1 LDKERV
7 NTVTAVANWSA
18 IPETL
23 DIVVRYTASKGVDQ
37 QSLLTNAPTGC
48 SLCQGAFP
56 DVTTLLQRL
65 DATAIYKFDRIW
77 LSQMGWMG
85 DLKAKLRY
93 TWERNSVADWHHDLL
108 APFTPAVTANALFLG
123 FDNPNYNVQMLAGS
137 LIASW

>member
-1 LDKERV
+1 M

-37 QSLLTNAPTGC
+37 QRLLTNAANAAC
-48 SLCQGAFP
+48 SNCQGAFP

-65 DATAIYKFDRIW
+65 DATAINKFDRIW
-77 LSQMGWMG
+77 LSQIGWMG

-93 TWERNSVADWHHDLL
+93 TWERNSVANWHNDLL
-108 APFTPAVTANALFLG
+108 QPFTPAVTANALFLG
-123 FDNPNYNVQMLAGS
+123 FDNPNYNVQILARS